1 MTELV
6 KARMN
11 RGVSQKALADKVG
24 VSWKTIARLES
35 NEIADPGIRLLNNC
49 ALTLSVTLESLIER
63 SWRQWKVF
71 NEERPAPPDPG
82 SFVSQARNREKRIT
96 RLFDNR
102 LADGI
107 SQEELADKVGV
118 SSKTISRLEANR
130 IADPGIR
137 LLNNCALA
145 LNVKLESLIEESWR
159 EWKVFNEERQ
169 APPDPKS
176 FFTPGRITPP
186 KWHQDAVEAGLAI
199 SAIWPSAEPPEK
211 MGQCP

>member
-11 RGVSQKALADKVG
+11 RGVSQEALADEVG

-49 ALTLSVTLESLIER
+49 ALTLNVTLESLIER
-63 SWRQWKVF
+63 SWRQWKLF
-71 NEERPAPPDPG
+71 KKKRPAPPQSWSSETQGRRRKKKPPTKLYDARLTHG
-82 SFVSQARNREKRIT
+82 TSQK
-96 RLFDNR
+96 
-102 LADGI
+102 
-107 SQEELADKVGV
+107 ELADKIGV
-118 SSKTISRLEANR
+118 SLKTISRLEENR
-130 IADPGIR
+130 IANPGIR
-137 LLNNCALA
+137 LLNNCALT
-145 LNVKLESLIEESWR
+145 LNITLESLIEESWR

-186 KWHQDAVEAGLAI
+186 EWHQVAVEAGLAI
-199 SAIWPSAEPPEK
+199 SVIWPSAEPPEK
-211 MGQCP
+211 MGP